1 MYGVGMHNTIKTHLG
16 LGHSICS
23 IAKLLRLSR
32 NTARSIAR
40 QINEGQAV
48 PECVTRK
55 KLLSEYQ
62 SDIIMLMNG

>member
-1 MYGVGMHNTIKTHLG
+1 MHNTIKTHLG